1 MMRTLEALLVI
12 IILGSAYFGVSS
24 LISLPSPSQASPTD
38 LDRLALTT
46 LQELDSRYDLS
57 SAAFQTN
64 NPTLWGDLQIALAA
78 SLPANI
84 VYNLTIYNVNSGLN
98 APSLY
103 TPVASFSNAAS
114 LGVGSEASSYLVASS
129 NVTYVTTPQMISAG
143 GTPIT
148 LYILDCS
155 DTAGWWITG
164 YTPSS
169 LAQEVYS
176 LLSPYF
182 KTTVM
187 VQNTNQLGQLLD
199 GHSLQGEPI
208 NNAII
213 INTCG
218 EAVPIPSAFGQSGVN
233 STQGYDSGHG
243 SYAEYDYTLGK
254 MTEFY
259 NWTWVSI
266 VGYPFYYVTNTGFL
280 TASNVQNG
288 WGIYGMNAVQ
298 SPGLNAF
305 LEGLNNQAYYYNN
318 TWIAGQPQG
327 VVYLT
332 SQAQSLC
339 NYYGLYPSPYQTS
352 TRALP
357 ATILNDYNLVVAT
370 GIFNM
375 ANDVSGHNLGLV
387 NAGAVYRH
395 WTSNVNGVKSNF
407 KGGFFALG
415 MTRIPDIRLTALGI
429 LCNYQPVRY
438 SSLYSA
444 QASNRLVVL
453 QLGTVGGG

>member
-1 MMRTLEALLVI
+1 MMRTVEALLVI
-12 IILGSAYFGVSS
+12 ILLGGAYVAVSS
-24 LISLPSPSQASPTD
+24 LISLPSPSQASPTN

-84 VYNLTIYNVNSGLN
+84 VYNLTVYNVNPGSNG
-98 APSLY
+98 ASLY

-129 NVTYVTTPQMISAG
+129 NVTYVTTPQMVSANG
-143 GTPIT
+143 APIT

-169 LAQEVYS
+169 LAQQVYN

-182 KTTVM
+182 KTTIM

-199 GHSLQGEPI
+199 GHSLQGEAI
-208 NNAII
+208 NNAVI

-218 EAVPIPSAFGQSGVN
+218 EAVPIPSAFSNTGVN
-233 STQGYDSGHG
+233 STQGYDSSHG
-243 SYAEYDYTLGK
+243 SYAEYDYTVGK
-254 MTEFY
+254 MTAFY

-266 VGYPFYYVTNTGFL
+266 VGYPFYYVTNTGCL
-280 TASNVQNG
+280 SSQQNT
-288 WGIYGMNAVQ
+288 WGIYGMNCVNAQ
-298 SPGLNAF
+298 GFNAF
-305 LEGLNNQAYYYNN
+305 LEGLNNQAYFYNT

-327 VVYLT
+327 VAYLT
-332 SQAQSLC
+332 SKAQSLC
-339 NYYGLYPSPYQTS
+339 NYYGLYPSPYQTA

-357 ATILNDYNLVVAT
+357 ASILSDYNLIVAT
-370 GIFNM
+370 ALFNTGT
-375 ANDVSGHNLGLV
+375 DVSGNHLGIV
-387 NAGAVYRH
+387 NPGALYRH
-395 WTSNVNGVKSNF
+395 WVSVKTNYE
-407 KGGFFALG
+407 GGFLALG
-415 MTRIPDIRLTALGI
+415 MTRIPDIRLAALGI
-429 LCNYQPVRY
+429 LCNYQPMRY
-438 SSLYSA
+438 SALYSA
-444 QASNRLVVL
+444 RASNRLVVL

>member
-1 MMRTLEALLVI
+1 MMRTVEALLVI
-12 IILGSAYFGVSS
+12 IILGGAYFAVSS
-24 LISLPSPSQASPTD
+24 LISLPSPSQASPTN
-38 LDRLALTT
+38 LNMLALTT

-64 NPTLWGDLQIALAA
+64 NPTSWGNLQIALAA
-78 SLPANI
+78 SLPPNI
-84 VYNLTIYNVNSGLN
+84 VYNLTVYNVNSGSN
-98 APSLY
+98 AGSLY

-114 LGVGSEASSYLVASS
+114 LGVSSEASSYLVASS
-129 NVTYVTTPQMISAG
+129 NVTYVTTPQMISTG
-143 GTPIT
+143 GVPIT
-148 LYILDCS
+148 LYILNCS

-169 LAQEVYS
+169 LAQQVYS

-182 KTTVM
+182 KTTIM
-187 VQNTNQLGQLLD
+187 IQNTNQLCQLLD
-199 GHSLQGEPI
+199 GHSLQGEAI
-208 NNAII
+208 NNAVI

-218 EAVPIPSAFGQSGVN
+218 EAVPIPSAFSNTGVN
-233 STQGYDSGHG
+233 STQGYDSKDS

-280 TASNVQNG
+280 SSQQNT
-288 WGIYGMNAVQ
+288 WGIYGMNCIGSA
-298 SPGLNAF
+298 GLNAF
-305 LEGLNNQAYYYNN
+305 LEGLDNQAYVYNDA
-318 TWIAGQPQG
+318 WITGAPAG
-327 VVYLT
+327 VVYLSSHT
-332 SQAQSLC
+332 MSLC
-339 NYYGLYPSPYQTS
+339 NYYGLYPSPYQTA

-357 ATILNDYNLVVAT
+357 ASILQDYNLIVAT
-370 GIFNM
+370 ALFGVGT
-375 ANDVSGHNLGLV
+375 DVSGNNLGLV
-387 NAGAVYRH
+387 NPGALYRH
-395 WTSNVNGVKSNF
+395 WVSVKTNYE
-407 KGGFFALG
+407 GGFLALG
-415 MTRIPDIRLTALGI
+415 MTRIPDIRLAALGI

-438 SSLYSA
+438 SALYSA